1 MKFFLG
7 FVFMMFCI
15 FSCDFQEYK
24 ISKLKKLV
32 EKAEKNSSKYK
43 SEDWV
48 RLDKEVSELELEFNQ
63 TFDDYSEIEQ
73 KEFSKLLGRYKYL
86 KLKQGLGSIGNE
98 LNDAI
103 NQIQGVIEAINND
116 SLQKNNKENP

>member
-1 MKFFLG
+1 MKNFIG
-7 FVFMMFCI
+7 FVFILFC
-15 FSCDFQEYK
+15 FNSCDFQEYK
-24 ISKLKKLV
+24 ISKLEKII

-43 SEDWV
+43 SEDWK
-48 RLDKEVSELELEFNQ
+48 RLDKEVLDLELEYNQ
-63 TFDDYSEIEQ
+63 RFDDYSEIEQ
-73 KEFSKLLGRYKYL
+73 KKFNKLLGRYKYL

>member
-1 MKFFLG
+1 MKIFIG
-7 FVFMMFCI
+7 FVFILFCF

-24 ISKLKKLV
+24 ISKLKKLI

-43 SEDWV
+43 SEDWE
-48 RLDKEVSELELEFNQ
+48 RLDKEVSDLELEFNQ
-63 TFDDYSEIEQ
+63 SLDDYSEIEK
-73 KEFSKLLGRYKYL
+73 KEFNKLLGRYKYL

-103 NQIQGVIEAINND
+103 NQIQGVIEGINKD
-116 SLQKNNKENP
+116 SLENK